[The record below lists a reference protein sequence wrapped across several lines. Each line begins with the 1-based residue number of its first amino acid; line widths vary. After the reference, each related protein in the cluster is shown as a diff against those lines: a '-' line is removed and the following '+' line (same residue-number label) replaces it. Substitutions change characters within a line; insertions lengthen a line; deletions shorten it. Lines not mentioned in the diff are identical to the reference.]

1 MFWKGRWTIKRTV
14 KGKHIGR
21 NVKYFFV
28 LFGTVVFLVLFILY
42 GTMWILAKGPSP
54 TASKLFV
61 FSVRETSAVGF
72 LANLYMSDEQIDA
85 LYADSSGDDD
95 STVDASLIDIGKNNG
110 ESDTEYAN
118 GDNIEQDGVGSN
130 KDSPDDGIEIH
141 DVSSSLYSGKMMI
154 VKDPKRVFVGALD
167 EYGDGCVGMTVEDLI
182 AKYDCVAGI
191 NAGGYIDYNGS
202 GTGGIP
208 DGPVIYDGELMW
220 GGMDES
226 CSIAGIDENG
236 ILYVGNMT
244 PRVALEKGIR
254 YAACWGPV
262 LVMNGKSCTAGVGSG
277 VNPRTAIGQR
287 ADGAILL
294 LVINGRKIGSLGA
307 TVQDLSSIM
316 LSFGAVNATNLDG
329 GSSSI
334 MIYNGE
340 YLTESAYVFGIR
352 KVATAFLVRRS

>member
-1 MFWKGRWTIKRTV
+1 MGVVTIKRTV
-14 KGKHIGR
+14 KSKRSVGR
-21 NVKYFFV
+21 KIKYICISFV
-28 LFGTVVFLVLFILY
+28 TVVFLILFLLY

-54 TASKLFV
+54 TASKLFI
-61 FSVRETSAVGF
+61 FSVRETSAMGF

-85 LYADSSGDDD
+85 LYADATQQQDQS
-95 STVDASLIDIGKNNG
+95 VDASLIEIEKDNDDSKENDSDDAQNEDQSTNDSSEADI
-110 ESDTEYAN
+110 S
-118 GDNIEQDGVGSN
+118 
-130 KDSPDDGIEIH
+130 DDGIEIH

-154 VKDPKRVFVGALD
+154 VKDPKRVFVGVLD
-167 EYGDGCVGMTVEDLI
+167 EYGEDCVGMTVEDMI
-182 AKYDCVAGI
+182 TKYDCVAGV
-191 NAGGYIDYNGS
+191 NAGGYIDYNGG
-202 GTGGIP
+202 GTGGLP
-208 DGPVIYDGELMW
+208 DGPVIYNGELVW

-244 PRVALEKGIR
+244 PRTALAKGVR
-254 YAACWGPV
+254 YAACWGPA
-262 LVMNGKSCTAGVGSG
+262 LVMNGKSCTAGIGSG

-307 TVQDLSSIM
+307 TIQDLSNIM
-316 LSFGAVNATNLDG
+316 LSYGAVNATNLDG

-334 MIYNGE
+334 MIYEGE

-352 KVATAFLVRRS
+352 KVATAFLVRRK